1 MGKIPKE
8 MLQATDRLYA
18 RYGTNYMD
26 AAGQDDPDV
35 KIILAWRAGLEK
47 EKPRVSTK
55 LVKKDP
61 KSPMNRRKFRRMP
74 AEHRY
79 RYLTALKHAHP
90 DWSEEKLCSWIG
102 ISMIEYWTYK
112 SKQAATTV
120 YKYLI
125 FTETGD
131 FINGYFDL
139 DEIGRLYDV
148 GKKTK
153 HLTTLKAELKRKGYI
168 LRKR

>member
-18 RYGTNYMD
+18 RYGASYMKE
-26 AAGQDDPDV
+26 APTDDPDV
-35 KIILAWRAGLEK
+35 KVILKWRSKIAREK
-47 EKPRVSTK
+47 ARESVQI
-55 LVKKDP
+55 KKDP
-61 KSPMNRRKFRRMP
+61 KSPMNHRKFLRMDS
-74 AEHRY
+74 EHRH
-79 RYLTALKHAHP
+79 RYLRALKHAHP

-112 SKQAATTV
+112 NKQAATTV

>member
-8 MLQATDRLYA
+8 TLQATDRLYA
-18 RYGTNYMD
+18 RYGASYMKV
-26 AAGQDDPDV
+26 APADDPDV
-35 KIILAWRAGLEK
+35 KVILKWRSK
-47 EKPRVSTK
+47 IVRDKPWESVQI
-55 LVKKDP
+55 KKDP
-61 KSPMNRRKFRRMP
+61 KSPMNHRKFLKMDS
-74 AEHRY
+74 EHRH
-79 RYLTALKHAHP
+79 RYLRALKHAHP

-112 SKQAATTV
+112 NKQAATTV

>member
-18 RYGTNYMD
+18 RYGASYMKE
-26 AAGQDDPDV
+26 APTDDPDV
-35 KIILAWRAGLEK
+35 KVILKWRSKIAREK
-47 EKPRVSTK
+47 TRESVQI
-55 LVKKDP
+55 KKDP
-61 KSPMNRRKFRRMP
+61 KSPMNHRKFLRMDS
-74 AEHRY
+74 EHRH
-79 RYLTALKHAHP
+79 RYLRALKHAHP

-112 SKQAATTV
+112 NKQAATTV